1 MYHPLLTVNILW
13 TKCLVILSIYVF
25 INYLVYLYFEIC
37 IHMAIISSF
46 DVVIVDPS
54 FLLFHTDYRI
64 VALLNHHFG

>member
-1 MYHPLLTVNILW
+1 
-13 TKCLVILSIYVF
+13 
-25 INYLVYLYFEIC
+25 
-37 IHMAIISSF
+37 MAIISSF